1 MQPIDSAW
9 PSTIEMWR
17 ALAIDW
23 KSGDSCSKPQ
33 ELIIWEIIQIKL
45 VSVQKLDYN
54 KVCNK
59 YPMEI
64 LEELKVKINVD

>member
-1 MQPIDSAW
+1 ML
-9 PSTIEMWR
+9 R

-23 KSGDSCSKPQ
+23 KSGYSCSKPQ
-33 ELIIWEIIQIKL
+33 ELIIWAIIQIKL